1 MLHKLAIAALC
12 SLVTTCSASY
22 CQSLDSATN
31 KILNF
36 PSKFFSR
43 ITSKASD
50 LNQQLTQQ
58 TEKYLQQMARQE
70 DRLRKKLGKTDSA
83 AAARL
88 FANSAQQYAAMLQ
101 KFKGDTAAARLP
113 AYSGTYQPNLD
124 TLSTSLSFLRQNP
137 QLMNANQ
144 AGMAQQASTQLQ
156 QLQAKMQGSAEVDA
170 FIQQRKAMIQQYLS
184 QYTNMPSAL
193 NKQYQSFNS
202 GMYYYAQRVQQYKD
216 MLNSPDK
223 METQALAILGR
234 TGAYQNFVQ
243 THSQMA
249 TLFGLPGNTSNPSTT
264 QAALTGL
271 QTKDQMQQIV
281 KGKIAPGGGSGGGAG
296 GMSSGIA
303 SLNQYIQSAKSKISA
318 LENNI
323 QQYGTGG
330 ENIQSPDFKPN
341 DQKTRT
347 FWGRL
352 EYGFNMQTSRTNYAF
367 PTTTDL
373 GFSLGYKL
381 NKTNSVGIGASYK
394 IGWGSGI
401 NDIAISGQGVG
412 LRSFVDIRVKGSWS
426 VTGGLEY
433 NYETPFNSFKQI
445 DHWSD
450 WSRSGLIGVSKTV
463 SVKSRVLKKTSLQ
476 LLWDFLSYYQNPGTQ
491 PFLFRIGYGF

>member
-1 MLHKLAIAALC
+1 MHKSVIAIMCL
-12 SLVTTCSASY
+12 LVTTCSVSY
-22 CQSLDSATN
+22 SQSLDSATN

-36 PSKFFSR
+36 PSKLFSR
-43 ITSKASD
+43 ITSKAVN
-50 LNQQLTQQ
+50 LNQQLSSQTQ
-58 TEKYLQQMARQE
+58 KYLQQMQQQE
-70 DRLRKKLGKTDSA
+70 QRLQKKLSKTDSA
-83 AAARL
+83 GAARL
-88 FANSAQQYAAMLQ
+88 FANSSQQYAAMLQ
-101 KFKGDTAAARLP
+101 KFKADTAAGKLP

-124 TLSTSLSFLRQNP
+124 TLSTSMRFLQQNP
-137 QLMNANQ
+137 QLLSANQ

-156 QLQAKMQGSAEVDA
+156 QLQAKMQGSSEVNA
-170 FIQQRKAMIQQYLS
+170 FVQQRKAMIQQYLS
-184 QYTNMPSAL
+184 KYTNMPSAL

-223 METQALAILGR
+223 LETQALAILGR
-234 TGAYQNFVQ
+234 TSAYQNFVQ
-243 THSQMA
+243 SHSQMA
-249 TLFGLPGNTSNPSTT
+249 TLFSLPGNTSNPSTP
-264 QAALTGL
+264 QAALAGL

-281 KGKIAPGGGSGGGAG
+281 KGQIAPGGGSGGGAG

-303 SLNQYIQSAKSKISA
+303 SLNQYIQSAKTKIST
-318 LENNI
+318 LENNV
-323 QQYGTGG
+323 QQYGAGG
-330 ENIQSPDFKPN
+330 GNIESPDFKAN
-341 DQKTRT
+341 NQKTKS

-352 EYGFNMQTSRTNYAF
+352 EYGFNIQTSRTNYAF

-373 GFSLGYKL
+373 GLSLGYKL
-381 NKTNSVGIGASYK
+381 NKTNSIGIGASYK

-412 LRSFVDIRVKGSWS
+412 LRSFIDIRVKGTWS
-426 VTGGLEY
+426 VTGSLEY
-433 NYETPFNSFKQI
+433 NYETPFTSFKQI

-450 WSRSGLIGVSKTV
+450 WTQSGLIGISKTV

-476 LLWDFLSYYQNPGTQ
+476 LFWDFLSYYQNPRTQ